1 MSLTIL
7 FLQIFVFFLIVA
19 IASRALYKLYVHNTE
34 LINQS
39 HKVLDYVYQL
49 EARLDLHES
58 ALMNEGIM
66 NISWQDLIIQLNQ
79 IEENASKTKTNSP
92 KRENNVIYL
101 NKTEEN

>member
-19 IASRALYKLYVHNTE
+19 IAGRVLYKLHIHNIE
-34 LINQS
+34 LVNQS
-39 HKVLDYVYQL
+39 HQALDQIYQL
-49 EARLDLHES
+49 EVRLDLHES

-66 NISWQDLIIQLNQ
+66 NISWQDLIVQLNQ

-92 KRENNVIYL
+92 KRENNVYYI
-101 NKTEEN
+101 NKPEEN